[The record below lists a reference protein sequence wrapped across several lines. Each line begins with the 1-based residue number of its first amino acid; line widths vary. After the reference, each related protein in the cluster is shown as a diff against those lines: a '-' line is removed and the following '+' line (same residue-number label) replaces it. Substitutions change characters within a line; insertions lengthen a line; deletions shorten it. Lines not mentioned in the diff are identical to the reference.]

1 MDTQFLY
8 IHRIS
13 LVASGL
19 WPCNR
24 TMLVQFQSFVFSLTM
39 ISFIIFQLT
48 TFLTTECTLDLI
60 IEILSISFFQLL
72 CVIAYNSFWSNA
84 HVLER
89 LLKNLQYI
97 CSDLKDKNEIAII
110 KRYGHIAKCVAIA
123 FTLLTICGIFILT
136 LLPILPRIFDIFFLV
151 NVSEPYRNIYIRTE
165 YFVDEEEYFYFILLH
180 LYAVTYIE
188 GVTLLGGAV
197 TMTGYGI
204 YSCGLFNIASYRIEQ
219 AIRINSDEVTNRKN
233 KREIDKKISHAVD
246 IHRTSVEYTECYLY
260 NFNGTYCM
268 LTVILVICLSLHLFG
283 IFQAIYLNRMDD
295 FLIHCSF
302 TVCTLTCS
310 LGCNYMGQAYIDHYN
325 NVFSTVYNVRWYVAC
340 VRVQRLI
347 LFLLQKG
354 TKPYGMKFGG
364 LYTLSLESFA
374 MLSTASIS
382 YFTVLCS
389 LQKK

>member
-1 MDTQFLY
+1 
-8 IHRIS
+8 
-13 LVASGL
+13 
-19 WPCNR
+19 
-24 TMLVQFQSFVFSLTM
+24 
-39 ISFIIFQLT
+39 
-48 TFLTTECTLDLI
+48 
-60 IEILSISFFQLL
+60 
-72 CVIAYNSFWSNA
+72 
-84 HVLER
+84 
-89 LLKNLQYI
+89 
-97 CSDLKDKNEIAII
+97 
-110 KRYGHIAKCVAIA
+110 
-123 FTLLTICGIFILT
+123 
-136 LLPILPRIFDIFFLV
+136 
-151 NVSEPYRNIYIRTE
+151 
-165 YFVDEEEYFYFILLH
+165 
-180 LYAVTYIE
+180 
-188 GVTLLGGAV
+188 
-197 TMTGYGI
+197 
-204 YSCGLFNIASYRIEQ
+204 
-219 AIRINSDEVTNRKN
+219 
-233 KREIDKKISHAVD
+233 
-246 IHRTSVEYTECYLY
+246 
-260 NFNGTYCM
+260 
-268 LTVILVICLSLHLFG
+268 